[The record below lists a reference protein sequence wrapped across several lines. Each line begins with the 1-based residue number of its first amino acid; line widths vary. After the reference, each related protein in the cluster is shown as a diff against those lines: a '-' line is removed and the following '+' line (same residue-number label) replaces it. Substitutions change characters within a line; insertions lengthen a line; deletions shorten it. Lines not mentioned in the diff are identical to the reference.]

1 MWEGRVWRYGVKQLV
16 RNIIVSVGALAS
28 LIALV
33 LTMHTPDAPWT
44 GWQLGFLGLSGTFGI
59 ASITLDVI
67 EYRARTVKVF
77 KGPERIGRYMY
88 QWIDRAGAVAIF
100 TRDLS
105 WVSAPGVKDLLIRK
119 AMNDQ
124 LTIVLP
130 REISISRDLEK
141 LGAQTLYYPNIDYVI
156 RSRFTI
162 VNIDRVDTRVA
173 IGRTDGDLHKVEEF
187 SAGEQPAFYLA
198 QDLLELA
205 KRFNATQRDA
215 VL

>member
-1 MWEGRVWRYGVKQLV
+1 VKQLV

-28 LIALV
+28 LIGLV

-44 GWQLGFLGLSGTFGI
+44 GWQWGFLGLSGAFGI
-59 ASITLDVI
+59 ASITLDVF
-67 EYRARTVKVF
+67 EYRARPVKIF

-88 QWIDRAGAVAIF
+88 QWIDRAGPVAIF

-105 WVSAPGVKDLLIRK
+105 WVSASGVMDLLIRK
-119 AMNDQ
+119 AKDGQ

-130 REISISRDLEK
+130 KKIGLSEELAGF
-141 LGAQTLYYPNIDYVI
+141 GAETVYYPNIDYVI

-205 KRFNATQRDA
+205 KRFNAKQRDA
-215 VL
+215 VS